1 MQYFPGGASLQQP
14 SNMPSSSDAGRG
26 GSGAP
31 DGGTL
36 LQTQTAL
43 AERLETEAV
52 IPLNRGKRQ
61 ISEKIQKRKHQTE
74 TNRIDYQKQHR
85 AQRAGQMHP
94 LAAARLHDKLIEILN
109 GHVVKMLLGKPVF

>member
-14 SNMPSSSDAGRG
+14 SNMPSSSDAGRD

-31 DGGTL
+31 DGGAL
-36 LQTQTAL
+36 LQT
-43 AERLETEAV
+43 ETV

-94 LAAARLHDKLIEILN
+94 LAAACLHDKLIEILN